1 MSNFKLFVLHVEKQT
16 LLFGV
21 LSLILLG
28 GGWWDDYVYL
38 ILEWGSKLINGS
50 ETHMLFKGFNGKMTI
65 WEGKLECVNQQRC
78 G

>member
-28 GGWWDDYVYL
+28 VGGETIMF
-38 ILEWGSKLINGS
+38 ILY
-50 ETHMLFKGFNGKMTI
+50 
-65 WEGKLECVNQQRC
+65 
-78 G
+78 